1 MIESE
6 IERNLR
12 EEKKMIEC
20 IVVGAIGFI
29 GAVCR
34 YLIGLIPVNE
44 NLAFPV
50 KTFAINIL
58 GSFIIGLIAGLA
70 LKNNALN
77 PRVVLFLKV
86 GICGGFTTFSSFAL
100 ETGDL
105 IKGGNTATALLYV
118 ILSVAAGVA
127 AVLGGQAVV
136 R

>member
-1 MIESE
+1 
-6 IERNLR
+6 
-12 EEKKMIEC
+12 MIEC
-20 IVVGAIGFI
+20 IVVGAGGFI
-29 GAVCR
+29 G
-34 YLIGLIPVNE
+34 
-44 NLAFPV
+44 LAFPV

-58 GSFIIGLIAGLA
+58 GSFVIGLIAGLA

-105 IKGGNTATALLYV
+105 IKGGNTLTALLYV

-127 AVLGGQAVV
+127 AVFGGQAVV

>member
-1 MIESE
+1 
-6 IERNLR
+6 
-12 EEKKMIEC
+12 MIEC
-20 IVVGAIGFI
+20 IVVGAGGFI

-58 GSFIIGLIAGLA
+58 GSFVIGLIAGLA

-77 PRVVLFLKV
+77 P
-86 GICGGFTTFSSFAL
+86 SSFAL

-105 IKGGNTATALLYV
+105 IKGGNTLTALLYV

-127 AVLGGQAVV
+127 AVFGGQAVV